1 MVPSDRAGAD
11 PGPTPHE
18 PPDRG
23 DSARSDLVILSGATG
38 SSGRP
43 RSAAIGPLDPR
54 RPPETLTDRDVS
66 ALAFIGR
73 SQEAAQYQL
82 HEAVFPGL
90 GEAVVS
96 RRIRKLAA
104 RGLLAIE
111 RWNKVGINRLR
122 LRPAGLEAVVE
133 RKGARDDE
141 LFLLRAPLA
150 QSAVAHHLWVVDCRL
165 IIDRLPAPPT
175 SAQPSWVLERRW
187 NPRPA
192 AIPDVLAIW
201 RPTRESPGHFLALE
215 VDIGTEAIRRTF
227 VPRLVALAETL
238 VPFAGTSPA
247 FISVLTRGSRRVAA
261 IQQAVASASI
271 ALPVVVDSLPPAAG
285 RPAFAALRT
294 LLTVGAKSPS
304 HPGPA

>member
-1 MVPSDRAGAD
+1 MDSSNQAGAD
-11 PGPTPHE
+11 PGTALHE
-18 PPDRG
+18 PPDG
-23 DSARSDLVILSGATG
+23 PGGARSEPASPSGPPG
-38 SSGRP
+38 SLGRP

-54 RPPETLTDRDVS
+54 RADLPLTDRDIS

-73 SQEAAQYQL
+73 SQEAAQYQV
-82 HEAVFPGL
+82 HVAVFPGL

-122 LRPAGLEAVVE
+122 LRTAGRKAVLS

-165 IIDRLPAPPT
+165 ILERLGPPPT
-175 SAQPSWVLERRW
+175 SVQPSWALERRW

-192 AIPDVLAIW
+192 SIPDLLAIW
-201 RPTRESPGHFLALE
+201 RPSPPSPGQMLAIE
-215 VDIGTEAIRRTF
+215 IDIGTEPIRG
-227 VPRLVALAETL
+227 VLIPRLVALGETL
-238 VPFAGTSPA
+238 LPFSGGAPL
-247 FISVLTRGSRRVAA
+247 FVSVLTRGSRRVTAITAA
-261 IQQAVASASI
+261 VQAAS
-271 ALPVVVDSLPPAAG
+271 LPVPVVVDSLPPSAG
-285 RPAFAALRT
+285 RPAFSALRT
-294 LLTVGAKSPS
+294 LLTPGAKSS
-304 HPGPA
+304 THSPGE